1 MQEQRFCKLWP
12 CCAALL
18 LVATGLP
25 AFGQSGAAQPVLHR
39 RGYNQEEIDLGTRST
54 GRTQLPTDASG
65 DYMLG
70 TGATITLEL
79 QPDRLSGFLTRPG
92 NSESDEGTPL
102 TFFFA
107 TGRLSG
113 QRLSF
118 TTRQVHGIW
127 FSFEGTVARGSGQ
140 TRNQQ
145 GFYLLEGQ
153 LILHDAFAGTQ
164 QARMVSL
171 PSARQSTI
179 G

>member
-1 MQEQRFCKLWP
+1 MKQWL
-12 CCAALL
+12 
-18 LVATGLP
+18 LP
-25 AFGQSGAAQPVLHR
+25 ARQCVAFLMLAMCAPSFAQATAAQPVLHR
-39 RGYNQEEIDLGTRST
+39 RGYNQEEVDLGTRST
-54 GRTQLPTDASG
+54 GRTILPVDASG
-65 DYMLG
+65 DYLLG
-70 TGATITLEL
+70 SNATIAVEL

-92 NSESDEGTPL
+92 DSASDEGTPL

-118 TTRQVHGIW
+118 TTRQVHGVW
-127 FSFEGTVARGSGQ
+127 FSFEGTIARGSAQ
-140 TRNQQ
+140 SRNQQ
-145 GFYLLEGQ
+145 GYYLLEGQ
-153 LILHDAFAGTQ
+153 LILHDVDAHTQ